1 MHLEV
6 VRSVA
11 DWLASGSTGINVEI
25 ANVPRDGGDAAPT
38 NVAAVLDETR
48 SDIVALKR
56 IPDDQATPF
65 VLVWVPDDGDFKAV
79 NQAKQDAD
87 SFPVMVA
94 YVDRDTNAA
103 AAVRDGSYVLRA
115 IRRSLNRFHENGAL
129 ASRTRNSIEVRN
141 GNIRMRQV
149 RPTLDLEGA
158 VITGG
163 IGITYAVR
171 DVLP

>member
-1 MHLEV
+1 MQVEV

-11 DWLASGSTGINVEI
+11 DWLNSATTGVNIEI
-25 ANVPRDGGDAAPT
+25 PNVPRDGGDPEPSHI
-38 NVAAVLDETR
+38 VAVLDETR
-48 SDIVALKR
+48 SAIVALKR

-65 VLVWVPDDGDFKAV
+65 VLVWVPDDAEFKAV
-79 NQAKQDAD
+79 NQAKQDAP
-87 SFPVMVA
+87 SFPVMVG
-94 YVDRDTNAA
+94 YVDRDINAQT
-103 AAVRDGSYVLRA
+103 AVRDGGYVLRA
-115 IRRSLNRFHENGAL
+115 IRRSLNRFHDNANL

-171 DVLP
+171 DILP